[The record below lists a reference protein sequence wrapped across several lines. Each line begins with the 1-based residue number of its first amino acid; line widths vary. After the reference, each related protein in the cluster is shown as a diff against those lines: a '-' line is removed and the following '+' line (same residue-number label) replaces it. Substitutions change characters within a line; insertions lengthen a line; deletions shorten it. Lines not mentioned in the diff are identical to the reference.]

1 MSNFIKAAL
10 KYYYTVFV
18 FGLFILILGIVAIFS
33 TPTDIFPEINT
44 PAVVAVWN
52 YNGMPAKDVENRI
65 VSIAERAYSANMND
79 VEHIES
85 QSLYGVGVIKV
96 FLHPGADINT
106 AITQLSSASQVALN
120 NMPLGI
126 RPPQVVKYTPTT
138 IPVLQVVVSSKTI
151 PLLDVSDLAQNI
163 IKVQMSKVEG
173 SQIPL
178 PMG

>member
-1 MSNFIKAAL
+1 MSKFIKAAL

-18 FGLFILILGIVAIFS
+18 FALFILILGLVAIFF

-96 FLHPGADINT
+96 FLHPGADVNT
-106 AITQLSSASQVALN
+106 AITQLSSATSV
-120 NMPLGI
+120 
-126 RPPQVVKYTPTT
+126 RCVRF
-138 IPVLQVVVSSKTI
+138 SSKYNKSANVKSGRFSNPITYGRFI
-151 PLLDVSDLAQNI
+151 PSNN
-163 IKVQMSKVEG
+163 G
-173 SQIPL
+173 
-178 PMG
+178 